1 MPAAPLGPHSEAVRS
16 ADTRSGAKGA
26 DKYTLLAELGRG
38 GMANVYL
45 AVARG
50 PSGFNKL
57 VVLKCLR
64 SDLSDDAELIAL
76 FLEEA
81 RVSARLNHPHV
92 VQAYEVGEHAGR
104 PVIVMEYLEGQTLAS
119 LVERATPG
127 GRLPLSLHL
136 RILVD
141 ALEGLHHAHE
151 LTDYAG
157 KRLDLVHRDVSPQN
171 IFVTFDGQVKVLDFG
186 IAKIVNSRSQ
196 TSTGVLKGK
205 VHYMAPEQM
214 LCLPVDRRADLYAA
228 GVMAWQAATGQRM
241 WKDVTD
247 LQVMTL
253 VTNEGAPLPRTV
265 NPAVSPALEAIIMK
279 ALARNPDDRYATAL
293 EFAAEL
299 ESFMEDTGTGVSN
312 RGLATLMREL
322 FEDVRNETR
331 AIVEAQ
337 LLEVGNGN
345 DDSRPMI
352 PPNLVRISTWPEERP
367 LRTGTNAVATSTPAK
382 ASSRPRWL
390 AAACG
395 DRLCPGV
402 GMPCSRHVDPR
413 DEKLGRVEPRPALRA
428 VRGAFGRASRGAGA
442 VCGRA
447 GAFGHAHA
455 LGHAEARHDDLG
467 RNGIA
472 DQPVQGR
479 RTVST
484 RSSTRSA
491 PNWPGTRPRRSW
503 LRPAATRTW
512 SWSSRGS
519 CSRRRR
525 GACRRPPRRRRNLRS
540 APATRRRAEAGAVR
554 PLHRCQRNKE
564 IPTRVPLTGAAP
576 ARWRSGAHREA
587 AARTA
592 SHGLLMTQNG
602 A

>member
-186 IAKIVNSRSQ
+186 IAKIVNSQSQ

-390 AAACG
+390 AAAVAIAFV
-395 DRLCPGV
+395 L
-402 GMPCSRHVDPR
+402 
-413 DEKLGRVEPRPALRA
+413 ALA
-428 VRGAFGRASRGAGA
+428 CLALVMWIRGTKSS
-442 VCGRA
+442 VVSS
-447 GAFGHAHA
+447 
-455 LGHAEARHDDLG
+455 
-467 RNGIA
+467 
-472 DQPVQGR
+472 PVP
-479 RTVST
+479 
-484 RSSTRSA
+484 RSA
-491 PNWPGTRPRRSW
+491 PSAEP
-503 LRPAATRTW
+503 PAARAVAPEPSVVEPAPSVTLTLSATPKRATMTLDGTALPTNPYKAVVP
-512 SWSSRGS
+512 SDEVIHSVRAELAGYAPKTVMVAPGRDSDVVVVLEPLVFK
-519 CSRRRR
+519 
-525 GACRRPPRRRRNLRS
+525 GAPRS
-540 APATRRRAEAGAVR
+540 VPAPAPPPAQSAVGPSDAKASGSRCSPPYFIDAEGIKKFR
-554 PLHRCQRNKE
+554 PECL
-564 IPTRVPLTGAAP
+564 
-576 ARWRSGAHREA
+576 
-587 AARTA
+587 
-592 SHGLLMTQNG
+592 
-602 A
+602 